1 MTNIEDTIT
10 LRDYIATHALTAMIG
25 NPNKDTYKKE
35 AVEKFPVYAYE
46 YADQMIVQK
55 KLQEEVSFKTRI
67 FIPLLWVSA
76 ILIVLDFIL
85 RIVLFFL
92 AI

>member
-1 MTNIEDTIT
+1 MTNIEEIISNRI
-10 LRDYIATHALTAMIG
+10 LYIG
-25 NPNKDTYKKE
+25 NEIPESIAKDTHSKFVLLGYPHELIDELKK
-35 AVEKFPVYAYE
+35 
-46 YADQMIVQK
+46 I
-55 KLQEEVSFKTRI
+55 EVSFKTRI

-92 AI
+92 A

>member
-1 MTNIEDTIT
+1 MTNIKEIISNRI
-10 LRDYIATHALTAMIG
+10 LYIG
-25 NPNKDTYKKE
+25 NEIPESIAKDTQSKFVLLGYPNEFIDELKKG
-35 AVEKFPVYAYE
+35 
-46 YADQMIVQK
+46 
-55 KLQEEVSFKTRI
+55 EVSFKTTI

-92 AI
+92 TPTQ